1 MSPIS
6 ALGAAAVQQLPKAAA
21 PAGPQPHVAA
31 QSSSVDADGDHDGST
46 QVHDSDH
53 SVDIRA

>member
-1 MSPIS
+1 MSTIS

-21 PAGPQPHVAA
+21 PAGPQPQAA
-31 QSSSVDADGDHDGST
+31 RSSGVDADGDHDGST